1 MSLGRRLLSAVVVCS
16 LFLPAFLAISAPLH
30 AQERPTPLVTQTID
44 DAHLATLPGS
54 VHPLANARYDQ
65 GPVSESAPAG
75 RILILLHRPPDREAA
90 FQQYL
95 KAEHT
100 PGSPLYH
107 HWLTPAQIA
116 AQFGPADSD
125 IQAVSSW
132 LNGSGFSVNRV
143 SKARSFIEFSGTVG
157 ELNAAFHT
165 RIDQYLIDGV
175 THHANATPLRI
186 PQALSPAIA
195 AVSPLDDFRL
205 TSQLQTAGRDSWS
218 SLDRRFE
225 PDLTGPPSWSP
236 LQYALA
242 PADFATQ
249 YDLAPLSSAGVT
261 GSGVTIGII
270 DESNI
275 DLSLPADYRSVF
287 GLPANPVQ
295 VIVDGQDPG
304 WNPSEGETYLDVE
317 IAGAV
322 APAATIDLYI
332 SNGSPYQDPIALASL
347 RAVDDDQA
355 DIISV
360 SWGGGEEDMT
370 PAETQIWN
378 ALWEQA
384 AAQGQTVLV
393 ATGDYG
399 QSPDDYFQFL
409 SVNAVAST
417 PWDVAV
423 GGTDFYYSDYA
434 SGAPSSADD
443 WNATNDPTTK
453 GSLKAPLPEQVWND
467 PFGLDAIDGL
477 SRGEIYAGGGGA
489 SSCITRDAT
498 SNVCT
503 GGYPKPAWQT
513 GSGVPTDGVR
523 DVPDVALFA
532 SNGANLS
539 AYADCDYEG
548 ACTPDASGN
557 FDVDLVGGTSASAP
571 AMAGVMALVDQK
583 YGRQGQADAVLY
595 PLAQQKPSAF
605 HDITLGGNWDICELG
620 APDCDLGVDGLGA
633 DTGESTVYAAGPG
646 YDLASGLGSL
656 DIANLVNN
664 WSSISF
670 TSTSTSL
677 QLSPATIQHGKNV
690 TISAAVRPSSGSGIP
705 TGAVSVLTTSDEP
718 ASRSQAAITLTG
730 GSGSDTLSSL
740 PGGTYQIT
748 GQYGGDNTYAGST
761 SSPQTLTVNPEK
773 STLTFNIVPDFGA
786 SLTALVYGEGVTL
799 NAQPVGVNAPS
810 GQTDGAATGSVTF
823 TLDSNTTSE
832 PLNAGGIASWSTPIL
847 SVGPHT
853 ASASY
858 AGDNSFKASSTAQ
871 PVSFTVGKG
880 YTTTTL
886 YPSQLYSPYVSQTI
900 NAGSS
905 VTVSAQVQ
913 GYSTFPGNEAALGTA
928 PVGMQPPTGTLTVG
942 LAAYNAGTWTVA
954 YSQTATVTPAPGFYG
969 AVLSFAQVTF
979 PNLAAGQ
986 YTLIA
991 DYSGDANYQS
1001 FSCTDYVEC
1010 VGLGQFT
1017 VVTPTGTPAASTTTL
1032 AITPSS
1038 ISGDQ
1043 AATLTATVSGPAG
1056 ATVAP
1061 TGYVS
1066 LYANGSAIGFGYATL
1081 GTLTAATSGPAS
1093 TFSIAL
1099 PPDYFPIDG
1108 QNQVTAVYT
1117 GDTNYMGSASAAVPV
1132 TVAQT
1137 GSDFT
1142 LSPGIPQINVVSGNT
1157 TSTTFTMTSLYN
1169 FNGAVG
1175 LSCTPSAG
1183 TFSCSITPSSL
1194 TVDGTATANLTI
1206 TAVNPNA
1213 STSQVRSLGPRGAA
1227 AFALALVLFVPLRR
1241 RRCRIPAGL
1250 LLLAIVAFAASGCGS
1265 NGGSGTKPPP
1275 VNPNGTPA
1283 GTYNVLVTGTS
1294 GGITHDVKLNVV
1306 VTAQS

>member
-1 MSLGRRLLSAVVVCS
+1 MSPRRRSQSAVVGL
-16 LFLPAFLAISAPLH
+16 LFAFIGFCAVSDSSH
-30 AQERPTPLVTQTID
+30 AQERATPLITQPID
-44 DAHLATLPGS
+44 DTHLATLPGS
-54 VHPLANARYDQ
+54 VHPLARARYDQ
-65 GPVSESAPAG
+65 GPVSESAPAS
-75 RILILLHRPPDREAA
+75 RLLILLNRPPAREAA

-100 PGSPLYH
+100 SGSPLYH

-125 IQAVSSW
+125 IQAVSAW
-132 LNGSGFSVNRV
+132 LNGSGFSVNRA
-143 SKARSFIEFSGTVG
+143 SKARRFIEFSGTVG

-165 RIDQYLIDGV
+165 RIDQYQIDGV

-186 PQALSPAIA
+186 PQALIAAIA

-205 TSQLQTAGRDSWS
+205 TPQIQTAGRASWS
-218 SLDRRFE
+218 ALDRRFE

-236 LQYALA
+236 LLYALA

-249 YDLAPLSSAGVT
+249 YDLAPLSSASVT

-295 VIVDGQDPG
+295 VIIDGQDPG

-322 APAATIDLYI
+322 APAATVDLYI
-332 SNGSPYQDPIALASL
+332 SAGSPYQDPIALASL

-355 DIISV
+355 DILSV
-360 SWGGGEEDMT
+360 SWGAGEQDMT
-370 PAETQIWN
+370 AAEIQMWN

-399 QSPDDYFQFL
+399 QSPDDYFLFD
-409 SVNAVAST
+409 SVNGVAST
-417 PWDVAV
+417 PWDVAA

-434 SGAPSSADD
+434 SGAPSSAND

-467 PFGLDAIDGL
+467 PFGLDAISDGL
-477 SRGEIYAGGGGA
+477 SRGEIFAGGGGA
-489 SSCITRDAT
+489 SSCVTRDAT
-498 SNVCT
+498 TNACT

-513 GSGVPTDGVR
+513 GPGVPPDGVR
-523 DVPDVALFA
+523 DVPDVSLFA
-532 SNGANLS
+532 SNGANYS
-539 AYADCDYEG
+539 AWADCDYEG
-548 ACTPDASGN
+548 SCTPDASGN
-557 FDVDLVGGTSASAP
+557 FGVDLVGGTSASAP

-605 HDITLGGNWDICELG
+605 HDITLGGNWDLCESSS
-620 APDCDLGVDGLGA
+620 PDCNVGVDNLGQYW
-633 DTGESTVYAAGPG
+633 GESTVYATGPG
-646 YDLASGLGSL
+646 YDQASGLGSL

-664 WSSISF
+664 WSAISF
-670 TSTSTSL
+670 AATTTSL
-677 QLSPATIQHGKNV
+677 QLSPATVQHGKNV
-690 TISAAVRPSSGSGIP
+690 DVSAAVRPSSGSGMP
-705 TGAVSVLTTSDEP
+705 TGAVSILTTSDEA
-718 ASRSQAAITLTG
+718 ASRSQAAITLTE
-730 GSGSDTLSSL
+730 GSGSVTLNSL

-748 GQYGGDNTYAGST
+748 GQYGGDNTYAAST
-761 SSPQTLTVNPEK
+761 SGPQTLTVNPEK
-773 STLTFNIVPDFGA
+773 STLTFNVDPYQGA
-786 SLTALVYGEGVTL
+786 TLTNLVYGDGVAL
-799 NAQPVGVNAPS
+799 VAQPVGVNAPS

-823 TLDSNTTSE
+823 TLDNNTTSV
-832 PLNAGGIASWSTPIL
+832 PLNAGGVASWSTPIL
-847 SVGPHT
+847 SVGSHT

-871 PVSFTVGKG
+871 PVDFTVGKG
-880 YTTTTL
+880 YTNTTL
-886 YPSQLYSPYVSQTI
+886 YPSQLYTPYASPTI

-913 GYSTFPGNEAALGTA
+913 GGSTFPGSEAALGTA

-942 LAAYNAGTWTVA
+942 LADFNGGGWTVP
-954 YSQTATVTPAPGFYG
+954 YSQTVPITPAPGFYG
-969 AVLSFAQVTF
+969 AVMSFAQFTF
-979 PNLAAGQ
+979 TNLAAGQ
-986 YTLIA
+986 YSMIA

-1001 FSCTDYVEC
+1001 FSCINYAEC
-1010 VGLGQFT
+1010 VGLGQFN
-1017 VVTPTGTPAASTTTL
+1017 VVAPASTLAASTTTL
-1032 AITPSS
+1032 TVTPSS
-1038 ISGDQ
+1038 ISGGQ
-1043 AATLTATVSGPAG
+1043 AATLTATVSGPSG

-1066 LYANGSAIGFGYATL
+1066 LYANGSSVGFGYNL
-1081 GTLTAATSGPAS
+1081 NPLTAANSGDTAS
-1093 TFSIAL
+1093 YSVTL

-1108 QNQVTAVYT
+1108 LNQVTAIYS
-1117 GDTNYMGSASAAVPV
+1117 GDTNYMGSTSAAVPL

-1142 LSPGIPQINVVSGNT
+1142 LSPGLPQVNVVSGNA

-1169 FNGAVG
+1169 FNSSVG
-1175 LSCTPSAG
+1175 LSCAPSTS
-1183 TFSCSITPSSL
+1183 TFSCSITPSSIA
-1194 TVDGTATANLTI
+1194 VNGTATASLTI
-1206 TAVNPNA
+1206 TAVNPTA
-1213 STSQVRSLGPRGAA
+1213 STSQLHNLVPRGAA
-1227 AFALALVLFVPLRR
+1227 AFALALLIFVPLRR
-1241 RRCRIPAGL
+1241 RRWRIPPSL
-1250 LLLAIVAFAASGCGS
+1250 LLLVIVAFAASGCG
-1265 NGGSGTKPPP
+1265 NHGTSGTPPP
-1275 VNPNGTPA
+1275 INPNGTPA
-1283 GTYNVLVTGTS
+1283 GTYSVLVTGTS